1 MSPELIKELE
11 AEMKAYGLTHETPE
25 EKAAAEQA
33 ARLILL
39 AAPRVRDDLVAQGV
53 AQGARDGEAKGLR
66 TAVADLC
73 ELLGIELTAE
83 REAHL
88 GTLDA
93 AGLTA
98 LRQHLKAHKAWPSQ
112 G

>member
-11 AEMKAYGLTHETPE
+11 AEMKAYGLTHDTPE
-25 EKAAAEQA
+25 EKEAAERA

-39 AAPRVRDDLVAQGV
+39 AAPRVRDDLVAEGA
-53 AQGARDGEAKGLR
+53 AQGARDGEARGMR

-73 ELLGIELTAE
+73 EAYGVELTAE
-83 REAHL
+83 RQAHL
-88 GTLDA
+88 ATLDG

-98 LRQHLKAHKAWPSQ
+98 LRQHLKAHKAWPA
-112 G
+112 GG